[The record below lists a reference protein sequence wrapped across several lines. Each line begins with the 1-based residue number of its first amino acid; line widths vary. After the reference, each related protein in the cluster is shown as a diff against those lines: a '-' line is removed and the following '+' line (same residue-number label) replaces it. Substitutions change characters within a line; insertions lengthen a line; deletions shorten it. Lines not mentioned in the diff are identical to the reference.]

1 MSRPCDVILLS
12 TATAWPSGARPGD
25 VLVGQAGAIDGLVAI
40 VNDVGTAVPVPVG
53 SSFVPTND
61 NLTDL
66 GDSTHRFRSLFLG
79 TSVTNAGDLVVDLT
93 GGATRTLSVRNSTAG
108 QVCNVVVDGT
118 VALQGGTAFAVTL
131 TGSPTAARTL
141 TAQDASGTLA
151 LFDGAGAL
159 SMLANNTNDVGTS
172 AVAARNVYVATSIR
186 NPDGSLTVDCQ
197 HAAAATL
204 TLENTGGGSFTVQV
218 TGDVLATGAL
228 EAGGVARLSSPG
240 AMTALLNGGEGAG
253 LRVTDV
259 ASSVNG
265 VNVATATTG
274 SGVALS
280 AYGTDSEVGLT
291 VAPKGGGVA
300 STLTLGLAN
309 QKVLVG
315 GASGSLVGFY
325 GSTARVQG
333 SAVTAPVGGVTVDTE
348 CRAAVGALI
357 ARLNVSTGVGLILG

>member
-66 GDSTHRFRSLFLG
+66 GDSTHRFRTLWLG
-79 TSVTNAGDLVVDLT
+79 TSIVNTSGDLTVDLRDPGITRLRIENST
-93 GGATRTLSVRNSTAG
+93 GPDADLSVEGDVSLGGTLLPAVTVTQDLGSASARWRDLYLSQSIVVAGAGGLFINCSNGADTVLQVGNSGAG
-108 QVCNVVVDGT
+108 VCQLEVDGY
-118 VALQGGTAFAVTL
+118 VK
-131 TGSPTAARTL
+131 
-141 TAQDASGTLA
+141 
-151 LFDGAGAL
+151 AG
-159 SMLANNTNDVGTS
+159 
-172 AVAARNVYVATSIR
+172 VAAR
-186 NPDGSLTVDCQ
+186 
-197 HAAAATL
+197 
-204 TLENTGGGSFTVQV
+204 
-218 TGDVLATGAL
+218 
-228 EAGGVARLSSPG
+228 LSGPPG
-240 AMTALLNGGEGAG
+240 FVALLNGGQGAG
-253 LRVTDV
+253 LQVTDTPG
-259 ASSVNG
+259 SVNG